1 MLEDR
6 LRSLLTRRRQQ
17 SYEQLRDEADIGEID
32 DGVSCSDSGRAH
44 QLEDYLVSPFSW
56 LEYSVF
62 FWMGVNMLWA
72 WNMFLAAAPYFQ
84 LRFASNRW
92 IMANFQSCILSVSC
106 ITNLSSALMLAKM
119 QKNASYPRRITLSL
133 ILNITVFTLLALS
146 AILFRDVSI
155 PVYFAFLLF
164 MVFGASLATGYN
176 QNGMFAYASGFGR
189 AEYTQAIMAGQ
200 GVAGVL
206 PCVVQIISVLTVP
219 EQREGVSDQ
228 LIQYKSSRSAF
239 AFFIT
244 ATLVSAVAFA
254 AFLYLNRRQNKS
266 SCLLKNPISIAP
278 EDEEGLESSA
288 ATAQPKRPVP
298 LWILFQKLRWMALAV
313 FLCFAITM
321 AYPVFTNQ
329 IQSVR
334 NTNPTTTT
342 GAQHIPRLFQPS
354 IFIPVALLFWNSG
367 DLVGRLIVLIPRI
380 NPTRR
385 PILLFLLSMARLVF
399 IPLYMICN
407 INGRGAWINSDVF
420 YLVIVQ
426 FLFGVSNGYIGGA
439 CMMGTAEWVAAEER
453 EAAGGFMS
461 FMLVAGLTL
470 GSLLSFSVAS

>member
-1 MLEDR
+1 MLENR
-6 LRSLLTRRRQQ
+6 LRSLLGRRRQQ
-17 SYEQLRDEADIGEID
+17 SYEQLRDQADVGDIP
-32 DGVSCSDSGRAH
+32 DGVSYSDSGRDH
-44 QLEDYLVSPFSW
+44 QLEDYSASPFSW
-56 LEYSVF
+56 LEYSIL

-84 LRFASNRW
+84 LRFTSNRW
-92 IMANFQSCILSVSC
+92 VMTNFQSCILSVSC
-106 ITNLSSALMLAKM
+106 VTNLSSVLILAKK

-133 ILNITVFTLLALS
+133 ILNIAVFTLLALS

-155 PVYFAFLLF
+155 PIYFAFLLF
-164 MVFGASLATGYN
+164 MVFGASLATGFN

-206 PCVVQIISVLTVP
+206 PCVVQIISVLAVP
-219 EQREGVSDQ
+219 EQSESVSDQ
-228 LIQYKSSRSAF
+228 VGQYKSSKSAF

-244 ATLVSAVAFA
+244 ATLVSAIAFV
-254 AFLYLNRRQNKS
+254 AFLYLIRRQRKS
-266 SCLLKNPISIAP
+266 SPLLKNPISIGP
-278 EDEEGLESSA
+278 DDEEELES
-288 ATAQPKRPVP
+288 TTIQPKKPVP
-298 LWILFQKLRWMALAV
+298 LWTLFQKLRWMALAV
-313 FLCFAITM
+313 YLCFAVTM

-342 GAQHIPRLFQPS
+342 GNQHIPRLFQPS
-354 IFIPVALLFWNSG
+354 IFIPLGLLFWNSG
-367 DLVGRLIVLIPRI
+367 DLVGRLIVLIPQI
-380 NPTRR
+380 NLTHR
-385 PILLFLLSMARLVF
+385 PILLFLLSIARLVF
-399 IPLYMICN
+399 IPLYMLCN

-426 FLFGVSNGYIGGA
+426 FLFGMSNGYIGGA
-439 CMMGTAEWVAAEER
+439 CMMGAAEWVAVEER

-461 FMLVAGLTL
+461 FMLVAGLTS
-470 GSLLSFSVAS
+470 GSLLSFLVAS

>member
-6 LRSLLTRRRQQ
+6 LRSLLTRRQQQ

-32 DGVSCSDSGRAH
+32 DGLTYSDSVRAH
-44 QLEDYLVSPFSW
+44 QLEDHSSSPFSW

-92 IMANFQSCILSVSC
+92 VMANFQSCILSVSC
-106 ITNLSSALMLAKM
+106 VTNLSSVLILAKM

-133 ILNITVFTLLALS
+133 IINIAVFTLLALS
-146 AILFRDVSI
+146 AILFRDISI
-155 PVYFAFLLF
+155 PLYFAFLLF
-164 MVFGASLATGYN
+164 MVFGASLATGFN

-189 AEYTQAIMAGQ
+189 AEYIQAIMAGQ

-206 PCVVQIISVLTVP
+206 PCVVQIVSVLAIP

-228 LIQYKSSRSAF
+228 VIQYKSSRSAF

-244 ATLVSAVAFA
+244 ATLVSAVAFF
-254 AFLYLNRRQNKS
+254 AFLYLIRRQNKS
-266 SCLLKNPISIAP
+266 SPLFKNPMSIGP
-278 EDEEGLESSA
+278 QDDEELES
-288 ATAQPKRPVP
+288 TTITPQPRKPVP
-298 LWILFQKLRWMALAV
+298 LWTLFQKLRWMALAV
-313 FLCFAITM
+313 FLCFAATM
-321 AYPVFTNQ
+321 AYPVFANQ

-342 GAQHIPRLFQPS
+342 GNQHIPRLFQPS
-354 IFIPVALLFWNSG
+354 IFIPISLLFWNCG
-367 DLVGRLIVLIPRI
+367 DLVGRLIVLIPSI
-380 NPTRR
+380 NLTHR
-385 PILLFLLSMARLVF
+385 PFLLFLLSIARLIF
-399 IPLYMICN
+399 IPLYMLCN
-407 INGRGAWINSDVF
+407 INGRGAWVNSDVF

-426 FLFGVSNGYIGGA
+426 FPFGVSNGYIGGS
-439 CMMGTAEWVAAEER
+439 CMMGAAEWVAAEER
-453 EAAGGFMS
+453 EAAGGFMG